1 MDLKNKYMLI
11 TLRLVFGAFMIFA
24 SIAGFI
30 GAKAMVSGSP
40 MEGVSEKD
48 IQVTITLWDTG
59 ILHLV
64 KLVELIAG
72 LMFVFNFL
80 PALAAIFMAP
90 LSIGFVV
97 YNILMGSTSGTII
110 SMIIALIN
118 MYFGYVY
125 WDKYKS
131 LFQK

>member
-1 MDLKNKYMLI
+1 MDLRNKYLLI
-11 TLRLVFGAFMIFA
+11 TLRLAFGALMIFA

-40 MEGVSEKD
+40 MEGVSEQD
-48 IQVTITLWDTG
+48 IQATITLWNTG

-64 KLVELIAG
+64 KLVELVSG

-80 PALAAIFMAP
+80 PALGAIFMAP

-97 YNILMGSTSGTII
+97 YNILMGSTSGVVI
-110 SMIIALIN
+110 SVIIALIN
-118 MYFGYVY
+118 IYFGYVY
-125 WDKYKS
+125 WDKYKA
-131 LFQK
+131 LFKK